1 MASGTTQVLTIALLI
16 IPVLFLARDWMPKWI
31 HKIPFLMISIAV
43 LFRIHAFWSI
53 DITDAQVVGFLP
65 SGIDGLETILH
76 IFDGPA
82 GLMLGLLLG
91 FSCGIAMS
99 EPTNIEYRW
108 ITLCWILLLG
118 WGIDSDGFATIAA
131 TPLNT
136 QPSILDW
143 SSIIY
148 PLLGFGLSMVVIP
161 TLVNIENAS
170 LLHLSATISIVILLL
185 DLSSSPVAWM
195 LLSMIA
201 HRLSSLR
208 IHAKRGT
215 ASQRRWSGLVV
226 TFFLSFIFLVLGL
239 SALAMTDEFWP
250 IVWDSRFALGWI
262 LVCGIVG
269 ALTPTMGFDSQPRP
283 EAWGFHT
290 GMILAPSLLP
300 NISQIEHAQLP
311 ILMIAITVPII
322 ATLTEYRPNLDWKRR
337 IMEFLFLSSCLP
349 LVILIS
355 EIIPVSLITIIAIIP
370 LLIKFDGSV
379 DEEE

>member
-16 IPVLFLARDWMPKWI
+16 IPVLFMARDWMPKWI
-31 HKIPFLMISIAV
+31 HKLPFLLISIAV
-43 LFRIHAFWSI
+43 LFRIQAFWSI
-53 DITDAQVVGFLP
+53 DLTDAQVVGYLP
-65 SGIDGLETILH
+65 SGTEGFQTILH

-82 GLMLGLLLG
+82 GLMLGLLFG
-91 FSCGIAMS
+91 FSFGIAMG

-118 WGIDSDGFATIAA
+118 WGIDSDGFATIVA

-136 QPSILDW
+136 QPSTLDW
-143 SSIIY
+143 SSLIY

-170 LLHLSATISIVILLL
+170 MLHLSATISIVILLL
-185 DLSSSPVAWM
+185 DISSSPVAWM
-195 LLSMIA
+195 LISMIA
-201 HRLSSLR
+201 HRISSLR

-226 TFFLSFIFLVLGL
+226 TFFLSFILLVLGL
-239 SALAMTDEFWP
+239 STLAMSDEFWP
-250 IVWDSRFALGWI
+250 IVWASRFALGWI
-262 LVCGIVG
+262 LLCGIVG
-269 ALTPTMGFDSQPRP
+269 ALTPTVGFDSQPRP

-290 GMILAPSLLP
+290 GLILAPSLLP
-300 NISQIEHAQLP
+300 NISLIEHAQLP
-311 ILMIAITVPII
+311 ILMIAITIPII

-337 IMEFLFLSSCLP
+337 ILEFLILTSCLP
-349 LVILIS
+349 LAILLS
-355 EIIPVSLITIIAIIP
+355 EIIPMSLITIIAIVP